1 MSTESDKRIRHNNY
15 LIILLA
21 VITLV
26 LVLKMCQVTLDSNVE
41 REPLR
46 EIDNWK

>member
-1 MSTESDKRIRHNNY
+1 MNQITKGKLKDVSI
-15 LIILLA
+15 LFIAWICFIIF
-21 VITLV
+21 
-26 LVLKMCQVTLDSNVE
+26 LKMCQVTLDSNVE